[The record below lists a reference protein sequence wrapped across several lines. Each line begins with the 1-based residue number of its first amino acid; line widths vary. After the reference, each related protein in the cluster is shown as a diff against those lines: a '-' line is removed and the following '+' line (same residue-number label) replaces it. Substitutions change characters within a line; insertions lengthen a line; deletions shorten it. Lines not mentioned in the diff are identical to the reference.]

1 MRFPKTLLRLFSNII
16 PVLPLLR
23 RIVLV
28 LLREFTGYS
37 PQQPGEQAG
46 FQQQAAPGAPEYSEH
61 SESGQQ
67 ALQQL
72 LQQNDMLAK
81 ALQRARVRQRIT
93 LWISLTA
100 LLLSSILWFSRP

>member
-28 LLREFTGYS
+28 LLREFTGYN
-37 PQQPGEQAG
+37 PQQAGGQAG
-46 FQQQAAPGAPEYSEH
+46 FQQPVPPGSPMQGEA
-61 SESGQQ
+61 GQQ

-72 LQQNDMLAK
+72 LQQNDALAK
-81 ALQRARVRQRIT
+81 ALQRAQVRQRIT
-93 LWISLTA
+93 LWISLAA
-100 LLLSSILWFSRP
+100 LLLSSMLWFSR